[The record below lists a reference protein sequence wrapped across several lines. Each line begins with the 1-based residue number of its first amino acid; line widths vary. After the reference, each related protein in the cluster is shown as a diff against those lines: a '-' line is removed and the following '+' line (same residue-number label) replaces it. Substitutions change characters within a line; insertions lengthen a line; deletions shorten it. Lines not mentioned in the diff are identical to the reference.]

1 MRIALDVL
9 GGDAAPAINL
19 DGAAI
24 ALRQNPDLHLELVGD
39 ESILVPELDARGDSL
54 PEDRVQLVASRGCV
68 GMDEKPTVALREKP
82 DASITVCWR
91 RLASGDVDAIVSAG
105 NTGAVVASGLKTRL
119 YLRGVKR
126 PGIAVVLPTMTG
138 HVVLMDAGANPSC
151 KPEHLDQYARMGAV
165 YVRNALGIKSP
176 KVGLVNI
183 GGEIGKGNELVVETH
198 KLLTA
203 EGRGLGQIGAEY
215 VGNVEG
221 RELFEGAVDVAICDG
236 FVGNVILKAAEGM
249 ASMMLSKFAS
259 DVLGKLDMPRERVGQ
274 TMHEFAAGYRHSEVG
289 GAPLLGVDG
298 LCLIAHGSSDDHAI
312 ANALA
317 MATRLASNDLNS
329 QLVDALG

>member
-1 MRIALDVL
+1 MRIALDTL
-9 GGDAAPAINL
+9 GGDNAPAINL
-19 DGAAI
+19 DGAAQ
-24 ALRQNPDLHLELVGD
+24 ALAAHPELHLELVGD
-39 ESILVPELDARGDSL
+39 ESILIPELDARDL
-54 PEDRVQLVASRGCV
+54 PADRVQLVASEGCV

-82 DASITVCWR
+82 NASISVCWR
-91 RLASGDVDAIVSAG
+91 RLASGEVDAIVSAG

-119 YLRGVKR
+119 YLKGVKR

-138 HVVLMDAGANPSC
+138 QVVLMDAGANPAC

-165 YVRNALGIKSP
+165 YVRNALGIEQP
-176 KVGLVNI
+176 RVGLVNI
-183 GGEIGKGNELVVETH
+183 GGEIGKGNELVNETH
-198 KLLTA
+198 KLLT
-203 EGRGLGQIGAEY
+203 EGGRPLDAIGARY

-249 ASMMLSKFAS
+249 AAMMLQQFAGG
-259 DVLGKLDMPRERVGQ
+259 VLGKLDVPREQAGQ
-274 TMHEFAAGYRHSEVG
+274 VMHHFAAKYKHSEVG

-298 LCLIAHGSSDDHAI
+298 VCLIAHGSSDATAI

-317 MATRLASNDLNS
+317 MATRLAGADLNA
-329 QLVDALG
+329 QLTDAIG